1 MGFNVIFR
9 GGVYIGGLRSLDN
22 RCFSWVQ
29 ERLGFSRGQA
39 PPDAEHLKH
48 GGGDE
53 VKDGGDKADGQPGIE
68 EEDGQGQAD

>member
-1 MGFNVIFR
+1 MLELASGKA
-9 GGVYIGGLRSLDN
+9 
-22 RCFSWVQ
+22 
-29 ERLGFSRGQA
+29 GFSRGQA

>member
-1 MGFNVIFR
+1 M
-9 GGVYIGGLRSLDN
+9 L
-22 RCFSWVQ
+22 
-29 ERLGFSRGQA
+29 ERASGKAGFSRGQA